1 MNQTSEV
8 LKIHWL
14 TGFIWL
20 AVLASLFFIV
30 YGWANTY
37 SAGLPA
43 NEVNEF
49 VYDWEQYI
57 PFLPWTI
64 LPYWSIDFLY
74 GLSLFLPM
82 TKYAQR
88 QHALRLLVATPIA
101 AAFFYFYPL
110 TFTAVR
116 PESEGIWKM
125 FFDALMG
132 FDKPFNQS
140 PSLHIILLVV
150 LWQIY
155 HPQFKRIGK
164 ILWNVWC
171 FLIGISVL
179 TTYQHHFID
188 IPAGFLVGV
197 LICFIFPI
205 EKEHQWSWNQ
215 TQVSTL
221 SRIYMLAGIVFIPAA
236 IFTSFWP
243 ALILL
248 WLGTSLLIIGL
259 GYRNL
264 GPVVF
269 QKDNNGAFSFAA
281 RITHLP
287 YRSFSRVI
295 RHFFFKSYSKPQQIT
310 DKLYLGG
317 YALHNQVACDAIF
330 DVCSEYERVNYSM
343 PHYVHYP
350 LIDLVA
356 PTTEELR
363 RGVEK
368 LDALLQDNK
377 TVFIHCALGMS
388 RSAILVM
395 AWMIYTKKVHSGSE
409 AIHYFKDNNFKSTV
423 SEKHLDVLQSYIET
437 LNFV

>member
-1 MNQTSEV
+1 MHQTSETP
-8 LKIHWL
+8 KIHWL

-20 AVLASLFFIV
+20 AVLAPLFFIV

-43 NEVNEF
+43 QVVSEV
-49 VYDWEQYI
+49 VYDWEKYI

-64 LPYWSIDFLY
+64 LPYWSIDLLY

-82 TKYAQR
+82 TKFAQR

-116 PESEGIWKM
+116 PESDGIWKT

-140 PSLHIILLVV
+140 PSLHIILLVI

-155 HPQFKRIGK
+155 LPQVRGIGEMF
-164 ILWNVWC
+164 WNVWC

-205 EKEHQWSWNQ
+205 EKEHQWSWHQ
-215 TQVSTL
+215 AKVSTL
-221 SRIYMLAGIVFIPAA
+221 SRSYMLAGVGLIFGAV
-236 IFTSFWP
+236 FTSFWP
-243 ALILL
+243 ALMLL
-248 WLGTSLLIIGL
+248 WIGTSLLIIGL

-269 QKDNNGAFSFAA
+269 QKQDTGSFSFAG

-287 YRSFSRVI
+287 YRTISRVI
-295 RHFFFKSYSKPQQIT
+295 RHFFFSSYSKPQQIT
-310 DKLYLGG
+310 ERLYLGG
-317 YALHNQVACDAIF
+317 YSMHNQVPCDAIF
-330 DVCSEYERVNYSM
+330 DVCSEYERTNYSM
-343 PHYVHYP
+343 PYYVHYP

-356 PTTEELR
+356 PTADELR

-395 AWMIYTKKVHSGSE
+395 AWMIFTKKVHSGAE
-409 AIHYFKDNNFKSTV
+409 ALQYFKDNNFKSTI
-423 SEKHLDVLQSYIET
+423 SEKHLRVLQSYIEQQ
-437 LNFV
+437 FI

>member
-8 LKIHWL
+8 SKIHWL
-14 TGFIWL
+14 SGFIWL
-20 AVLASLFFIV
+20 AVLAPLFFLV

-37 SAGLPA
+37 SAGLPVH
-43 NEVNEF
+43 EVGEF

-64 LPYWSIDFLY
+64 LPYWSIDLLY

-82 TKYAQR
+82 TKFAQR

-116 PESEGIWKM
+116 PESEGVWQAL
-125 FFDALMG
+125 FDALMG

-140 PSLHIILLVV
+140 PSLHIILLVI

-155 HPQFKRIGK
+155 LPQFGRIGK
-164 ILWNVWC
+164 LLWNVWC

-179 TTYQHHFID
+179 TTFQHHFID

-197 LICFIFPI
+197 LICFAFPTDI
-205 EKEHQWSWNQ
+205 DHQWKWNQ
-215 TQVSTL
+215 RTTTSLVRYYL
-221 SRIYMLAGIVFIPAA
+221 VAGIVCVLCA
-236 IFTSFWP
+236 IFSPFWP

-248 WLGTSLLIIGL
+248 WIGSSLVVVAL

-269 QKDNNGAFSFAA
+269 QKHANGSLTFAA
-281 RITHLP
+281 KTLHFP
-287 YRSFSRVI
+287 YRTVSRLV
-295 RHFFFKSYSKPQQIT
+295 RYFFFKSYTVPQKIT
-310 DKLYLGG
+310 ENLYLG
-317 YALHNQVACDAIF
+317 AFSMHNQVPCDAIF
-330 DVCSEYERVNYSM
+330 DVCSEYERVNYTM
-343 PHYVHYP
+343 PHYVQYP
-350 LIDLVA
+350 LIDLVTPA
-356 PTTEELR
+356 AEELR
-363 RGVEK
+363 IGVEK
-368 LDALLQDNK
+368 LDTLIQQNR

-388 RSAILVM
+388 RSAMLVM
-395 AWMIYTKKVHSGSE
+395 AWLIYSKKVQSAAE
-409 AIHYFKDNNFKSTV
+409 AIQYFKDKDFKSTI
-423 SEKHLDVLQSYIET
+423 SDKHLHVLQSYAST
-437 LNFV
+437 L